1 MQLTKNVTKILSV
14 YLKEIYDRNFHWENL
29 AVQLGQFDAFL
40 DTSNVKFQNCL
51 SRWWILAFYVNPL
64 ESAVLSF
71 YIDRN
76 RNHFNL
82 AEADVGLL
90 QHPRLNSLR

>member
-14 YLKEIYDRNFHWENL
+14 YLKEIYDRNFHCENL

-40 DTSNVKFQNCL
+40 DTSNVKLQNCL
-51 SRWWILAFYVNPL
+51 SRWWILAFYLNPL